1 MPKVTQRASRSART
15 RSSSPHLQARLT
27 PPPVPHRQP
36 WGLGRE
42 STEVGRWTSGEGAPL
57 TGQEWAA
64 RGGGSRGVGL
74 ELGLLAVGEGAGTM
88 LICAGQEAPA
98 PASDTP
104 AKAALAA
111 PWPYG
116 GGEPTCV
123 GGAGSCFPFG
133 LKKGASRRGRALFV
147 EGEGQE
153 EQLGAAQGTRCA
165 GQAAPVEAP
174 GGTSVP
180 QESELS
186 LAPRRAVRRL
196 HADCCPTLRVAGRLP
211 QPPRVPQPVLREAR
225 SRARH
230 PLSLSPASSR
240 GQKGGRQVEQMGWR
254 GGPESAPHPPR
265 LQGRPAACTALAGAL
280 LCKSHFPCLH
290 LRFLVCDIVILVMLW
305 KSKQVS
311 RASRSIWRAVPI
323 HKRPP
328 PTGPCS

>member
-123 GGAGSCFPFG
+123 GGGWELFPFWPEEGGIQKGTCTFRGGGGPGGGVGSCPG
-133 LKKGASRRGRALFV
+133 HPVCWAGGSR
-147 EGEGQE
+147 
-153 EQLGAAQGTRCA
+153 
-165 GQAAPVEAP
+165 
-174 GGTSVP
+174 
-180 QESELS
+180 
-186 LAPRRAVRRL
+186 
-196 HADCCPTLRVAGRLP
+196 
-211 QPPRVPQPVLREAR
+211 
-225 SRARH
+225 
-230 PLSLSPASSR
+230 
-240 GQKGGRQVEQMGWR
+240 
-254 GGPESAPHPPR
+254 
-265 LQGRPAACTALAGAL
+265 
-280 LCKSHFPCLH
+280 
-290 LRFLVCDIVILVMLW
+290 
-305 KSKQVS
+305 
-311 RASRSIWRAVPI
+311 
-323 HKRPP
+323 
-328 PTGPCS
+328 

>member
-1 MPKVTQRASRSART
+1 MAAEGWDWNLAYWQWGRGRGRCLSVRGRKHP
-15 RSSSPHLQARLT
+15 
-27 PPPVPHRQP
+27 RQP
-36 WGLGRE
+36 ATPQQRQRWLLLGLM
-42 STEVGRWTSGEGAPL
+42 GEGSPRV
-57 TGQEWAA
+57 W
-64 RGGGSRGVGL
+64 
-74 ELGLLAVGEGAGTM
+74 
-88 LICAGQEAPA
+88 
-98 PASDTP
+98 
-104 AKAALAA
+104 
-111 PWPYG
+111 
-116 GGEPTCV
+116 

-153 EQLGAAQGTRCA
+153 EELGAAQGTQCA

-240 GQKGGRQVEQMGWR
+240 GQKGGGQVEQMGWP
-254 GGPESAPHPPR
+254 GGPESAPHPPG
-265 LQGRPAACTALAGAL
+265 LQGRPAACAALAGAL